1 MRVIQA
7 LSPLFLQRMQSRTML
22 AAGLVCVAAALS
34 GCASRGMPSEKASG
48 TTEPVLAAEGAQ
60 VVTVTRLQK
69 FLGIFSP
76 YRPVIQ
82 QGNFVS
88 EEMLEQLKAGMTREQ
103 VRFVLGTP
111 LLTDLFHAERWDYPF
126 RLAKGNGEVISSR
139 VIVFFKNGVVEHFE
153 GGNLPTEKE
162 YIARIAEPAKTA
174 AKKDKQDKPADAA
187 APATTAQ

>member
-1 MRVIQA
+1 MHVIQA
-7 LSPLFLQRMQSRTML
+7 LSPLFLQRMQSRTVL

-34 GCASRGMPSEKASG
+34 GCASRGMPGEKASDA
-48 TTEPVLAAEGAQ
+48 TEPVLAADGAQ

-76 YRPVIQ
+76 FRPVIQ

-88 EEMLEQLKAGMTREQ
+88 EEMLAQLKAGMTREQ

-153 GGNLPTEKE
+153 GGNLPTERE

-174 AKKDKQDKPADAA
+174 AKKDKPADSA
-187 APATTAQ
+187 APAATAQ